1 MGIMPF
7 SLKRAFHCAVI
18 SLVIWIMGTQAHAQE
33 LAQRLILKDGSYQ
46 TVTKWEVQGDR
57 VRYLSAERGEWE
69 EIPFSL
75 VDWDATD
82 KYKKNRA
89 AGAPAPEAVELDK
102 ELAAEQAAELAKLP
116 EVAPGLRLPE
126 DGLVLMLD
134 NFQAQPQLIS
144 LEQNGGEVDRDT
156 RANILR
162 AVINPV
168 ASAKQTI
175 ELDGPHASIQSH
187 IGTPSVYINIKGS
200 TDPSSRPEQPQQP
213 EKPQQPMQDWDRFH
227 IVRAQ
232 IKGKSRIFGNIK
244 INPLG
249 KSSQQENLVATTA
262 QKIDPDWVRLTPN
275 RPLDP
280 GEYAVVEMMG
290 LSGINLYVW
299 DFGINPSAPAN
310 HLVITPEP
318 SASPKT
324 ADKST
329 SPRP

>member
-1 MGIMPF
+1 MSLPF
-7 SLKRAFHCAVI
+7 QRIFHCALILTIIAVI
-18 SLVIWIMGTQAHAQE
+18 GLQVRAQE
-33 LAQRLILKDGSYQ
+33 LARRLILKDGSYQ
-46 TVTKWEVQGDR
+46 MVTKWQVQGDR

-69 EIPFSL
+69 EIPYAL

-82 KYKKNRA
+82 KYEKDRA
-89 AGAPAPEAVELDK
+89 AGTPAPEAVELDK
-102 ELAAEQAAELAKLP
+102 ELAAEQAADLAKVP

-126 DGLVLMLD
+126 DGLVLILD
-134 NFQAQPQLIS
+134 TFQTQPQLVA
-144 LEQNGGEVDRDT
+144 LEQNGGEVDRNT

-187 IGTPSVYINIKGS
+187 TGMPSVYINIKES
-200 TDPSSRPEQPQQP
+200 TDSGSRPQQPQQP

-227 IVRAQ
+227 IVRVQ
-232 IKGKSRIFGNIK
+232 VKGKSRVIGNIK

-249 KSSQQENLVATTA
+249 KSSQQENLVPTTA
-262 QKIDPDWVRLTPN
+262 QKIDPDWVKVTPN
-275 RPLDP
+275 HPLDP

-299 DFGINPSAPAN
+299 DFGVNPSAPAN
-310 HLVITPEP
+310 HLVITPDGAAP
-318 SASPKT
+318 SKPAPANSASP
-324 ADKST
+324 
-329 SPRP
+329 RH